1 MIERCFRKGREM
13 ADLSLDSSLI
23 LRIKGENLTT
33 EDVERAM
40 AAELE
45 RQGYAKETFTDA
57 ILEREKVFPT
67 ALDMGGVNVA
77 MPHCDIANVNK
88 AAICIGVLEHPVAWH
103 RMDDPDSTCDV
114 SLVTMLALTEAH
126 AHLEMLQKV
135 IALVQNQELIEKVVS
150 TESEEEIF
158 SLIGDQLL

>member
-1 MIERCFRKGREM
+1 M
-13 ADLSLDSSLI
+13 ADLSLDSSLV
-23 LRIKGENLTT
+23 LRIKGDGLTT

-45 RQGYAKETFTDA
+45 RQGYAKDTFTNA

-67 ALDMGGVNVA
+67 ALDMGGINVA
-77 MPHCDIANVNK
+77 MPYCDVANVNK
-88 AAICIGVLEHPVAWH
+88 AAICIGVLEHPVAWY
-103 RMDDPDSTCDV
+103 RMDDPETTCEV

-135 IALVQNQELIEKVVS
+135 IALVQNQELIEKVVKA
-150 TESEEEIF
+150 ESEEEIF
-158 SLIGDQLL
+158 DLVRDQLI